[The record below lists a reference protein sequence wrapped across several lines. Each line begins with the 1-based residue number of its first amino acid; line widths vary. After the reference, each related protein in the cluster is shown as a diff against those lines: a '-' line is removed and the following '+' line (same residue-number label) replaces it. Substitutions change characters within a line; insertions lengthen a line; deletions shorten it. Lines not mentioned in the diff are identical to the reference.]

1 MKRIT
6 SKITYGETIE
16 QQTDNKQITT
26 NKNDKNA
33 KNEEEI
39 NNNINE
45 MSSNINNDIAKIDK
59 LMIECLN
66 TTNTNNIMEC
76 TEYLEKMP
84 IEVIEYA
91 LKKTARISQP
101 NWKYAMSI
109 LDSYVQKNIDTLE
122 KAKADDLNFRTN
134 NNKKGQ
140 ELTKEEREKKLQ
152 ERIER
157 AKKRLE
163 EEEKCK

>member
-1 MKRIT
+1 
-6 SKITYGETIE
+6 
-16 QQTDNKQITT
+16 
-26 NKNDKNA
+26 
-33 KNEEEI
+33 
-39 NNNINE
+39 